1 MRHVADAVTHDF
13 QCVAMWWPHADNRSD
28 TGVDDMKVNQ
38 TLTLHLFGRPE
49 RVRVL
54 AVHRA
59 GTVDVERLSDGKC
72 FRVSGLAA

>member
-1 MRHVADAVTHDF
+1 MRLCGRIGRTIL
-13 QCVAMWWPHADNRSD
+13 SD
-28 TGVDDMKVNQ
+28 SGVNYMKVNQ

-49 RVRVL
+49 RVRIL
-54 AVHRA
+54 AIHRA

>member
-1 MRHVADAVTHDF
+1 MGAL
-13 QCVAMWWPHADNRSD
+13 QCNPARN
-28 TGVDDMKVNQ
+28 GVHDMKVNQ

-59 GTVDVERLSDGKC
+59 GTIDVERLSDGKC
-72 FRVSGLAA
+72 FRVSGL